1 MHRHVFQRR
10 PSLIQ
15 NPQLNFILT
24 GSGIAYQLQHIIL
37 LFLADPETVWTL
49 DLFALNQVSV
59 NLYRVTITWRQVDTP
74 SVASVRASSSDEEP

>member
-1 MHRHVFQRR
+1 MHRNALHRR

-15 NPQLNFILT
+15 NPQLNLILT
-24 GSGIAYQLQHIIL
+24 GSGVAFQLQHIIL

-74 SVASVRASSSDEEP
+74 SVASVRSLSSDEE